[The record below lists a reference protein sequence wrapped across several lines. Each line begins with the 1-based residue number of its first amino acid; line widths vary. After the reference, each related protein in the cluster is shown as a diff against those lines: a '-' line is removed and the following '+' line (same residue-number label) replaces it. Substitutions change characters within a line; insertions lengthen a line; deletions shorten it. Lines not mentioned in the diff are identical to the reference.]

1 MKRND
6 GNKKNR
12 GIAVLVTSVAMV
24 FVIPAVGLSID
35 AGMLYAVKAKL
46 SAAADAASIAAARS
60 LSVGLT
66 IDEQRANATSTAQR
80 FFRANFPDGYMGT
93 RNGSVSIVVDET
105 QLKVRTVLTTAQA
118 DAPAYFMR
126 FLGFDTTTVR
136 AEGKASRRDV
146 NVMLVLDRSGS
157 MAGSCSALAAAA
169 KGFVDQFA
177 SGRDKIGLA
186 TFGITYRLDFDLA
199 ADYKTRSGTNMIT
212 QLNNLVCAGGTNSAT
227 PFHLAYEQ
235 LTAIDEPGALNVILF
250 FTDGEPNTLTF
261 NLPVRTPARGYTT
274 SPAYPANN
282 TSRSPCST
290 STDKIASIYGEISG
304 YSTTL
309 FGGIRPLAPPIRLPS
324 SDSNFESDD
333 AYVAADSSGCYFAK
347 SGSSYRYWFTGDI
360 AWLPDQA
367 RMPDGS
373 LVNISGYRT
382 GFTTKYDPLG
392 NRHYELTAANMKLA
406 AYNALDNVAANARND
421 SRLIVVYSIGLGNVN
436 STNAILLRRV
446 ANDVDSPI
454 YDDTKPTGLYV
465 YAPDSSA
472 LASAFYQIASEI
484 LRLAR

>member
-1 MKRND
+1 MKRKD

-24 FVIPAVGLSID
+24 FIIPAVGLSID

-66 IDEQRANATSTAQR
+66 IEEQRANATATAQR
-80 FFRANFPDGYMGT
+80 FFLANFPNGYMGT
-93 RNGSVSIVVDET
+93 RNGSVSIEVDET

-157 MAGSCSALAAAA
+157 MAGSCTALKNAA

-199 ADYKTRSGTNMIT
+199 SDYKTRTGTNMVD
-212 QLNNLVCAGGTNSAT
+212 LLDDLVCAGGTNSAT

-235 LTAIDEPGALNVILF
+235 LTAITEPGALNVILF
-250 FTDGEPNTLTF
+250 FTDGQPNTLTF
-261 NLPVRTPARGYTT
+261 NLPVRTVARGYTDA
-274 SPAYPANN
+274 PAWPA
-282 TSRSPCST
+282 TALSRSRCSST
-290 STDKIASIYGEISG
+290 TDKIGSIYGDSNPPYG
-304 YSTTL
+304 A
-309 FGGIRPLAPPIRLPS
+309 IRPEAPVIPVP
-324 SDSNFESDD
+324 SDSSFESNET
-333 AYVAADSSGCYFAK
+333 YLAADSTNCYYA
-347 SGSSYRYWFTGDI
+347 GSSTSNRSRIAGDI
-360 AWLPDQA
+360 GWLPNQA

-373 LVNISGYRT
+373 LVTITGYRS
-382 GFTTKYDPLG
+382 GLTTFNDPLG
-392 NRHYELTAANMKLA
+392 NTRYAISRNNMITA
-406 AYNALDNVAANARND
+406 AYNVLDNVAAMARND
-421 SRLIVVYSIGLGNVN
+421 SRKIVVYSIGLGSIGTDNE
-436 STNAILLRRV
+436 TLLKRV
-446 ANDVDSPI
+446 ANDLDSPV

>member
-1 MKRND
+1 MKRKD

-24 FVIPAVGLSID
+24 FIIPAVGLSID

-66 IDEQRANATSTAQR
+66 IEEQRANAMATAQR
-80 FFRANFPDGYMGT
+80 FFLANFPDGYMGT
-93 RNGSVSIVVDET
+93 RNGSVSIEVDET

-157 MAGSCSALAAAA
+157 MGSACGALINAA

-177 SGRDKIGLA
+177 SGRDKIGLV
-186 TFGITYRLDFDLA
+186 TYGITYRLDFDLA
-199 ADYKTRSGTNMIT
+199 TDYKTRAGTNMVDM
-212 QLNNLVCAGGTNSAT
+212 LDDLVCKGGTNSAT

-235 LTAIDEPGALNVILF
+235 LTAITEPGALNVILF
-250 FTDGEPNTLTF
+250 FTDGQPNTLTF
-261 NLPVRTPARGYTT
+261 NLPVRTPARGYTKDP
-274 SPAYPANN
+274 SPYDAAL
-282 TSRSPCST
+282 SRSSCTDLS
-290 STDKIASIYGEISG
+290 DKIGSIYGQDSPPQG
-304 YSTTL
+304 AMK
-309 FGGIRPLAPPIRLPS
+309 PDAPPIPVPS
-324 SDSNFESDD
+324 NDGSFEFRAAYLAAGSNNC
-333 AYVAADSSGCYFAK
+333 AYSLNPITSLANVAK
-347 SGSSYRYWFTGDI
+347 DI
-360 AWLPDQA
+360 AWLPNQA

-373 LVNISGYRT
+373 LVTITGYRT
-382 GFTTKYDPLG
+382 GLTTFTDPLG
-392 NRHYELTAANMKLA
+392 NTRYSITKNNMLA
-406 AYNALDNVAANARND
+406 AAFNVLDNVAAIARND
-421 SRLIVVYSIGLGNVN
+421 SRKVVVYSVGLGDIAADNE
-436 STNAILLRRV
+436 TLLKRV
-446 ANDVDSPI
+446 ANDLASPI
-454 YDDTKPTGLYV
+454 YDDTKPAGLYV